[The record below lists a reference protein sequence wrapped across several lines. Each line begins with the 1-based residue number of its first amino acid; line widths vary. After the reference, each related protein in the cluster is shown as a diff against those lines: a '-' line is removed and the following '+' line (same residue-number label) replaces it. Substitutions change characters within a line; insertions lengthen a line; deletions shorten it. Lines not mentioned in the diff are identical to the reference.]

1 MKNVLSNQEPK
12 GTRDWLPE
20 EFIIRKYIFDSWR
33 RVCLRYGFEE
43 YLTPLVESADIYRAK
58 SGEDIGGKEL
68 VTFTDLGGR
77 DLSIRPEM
85 TPSVTRMVTK
95 IYAAAPKP
103 LKYFSIANF
112 MRNEKP
118 QRGRNREFWQL
129 NCDIF
134 GSAALT
140 SDLEILQLA
149 LDIMLEFDPP
159 QDSFSLAISSREL
172 IDGVLELSGAKELD
186 QEKKLLVVRTLD
198 KWQKL
203 KAEDIKIRLQEA
215 GLKKEAM
222 AVIETFMKSQN
233 IEALALALPA
243 LKNNQGLLKI
253 IKIMEDLESL
263 GYGDFIEFNPTVI
276 RGFDYYDG
284 IIFEVFDKNP
294 ENNRAMFGGG
304 RYNGLAEIFGVS
316 NFPAIG
322 FAPGDETT
330 RLFLESWG
338 MLDKIILEQPIKY
351 YLPIL
356 DKNLTNETIHLAKT
370 LRVRGLNVISGLE
383 EQKIGKALDFANK
396 KKIAKVVIY
405 GTEEKEKSIYK
416 IKDMDGGSEEMF
428 NI

>member
-1 MKNVLSNQEPK
+1 MS
-12 GTRDWLPE
+12 
-20 EFIIRKYIFDSWR
+20 KYIFDSWR